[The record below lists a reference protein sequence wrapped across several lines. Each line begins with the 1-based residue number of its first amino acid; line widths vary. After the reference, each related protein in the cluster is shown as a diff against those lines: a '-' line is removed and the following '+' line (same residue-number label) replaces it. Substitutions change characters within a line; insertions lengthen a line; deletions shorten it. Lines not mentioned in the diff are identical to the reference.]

1 MLEFA
6 RRADIA
12 SLKAG
17 VDKLDIDELKTVL
30 TDINKV
36 SNVVDMVLLKG
47 LCMIKK
53 CMIKQLHKL
62 MPLVLST
69 SGFVSQTKYQLISN
83 FKIR

>member
-30 TDINKV
+30 TDLNKV

-53 CMIKQLHKL
+53 CMIK
-62 MPLVLST
+62 
-69 SGFVSQTKYQLISN
+69 
-83 FKIR
+83 